1 MSSLI
6 NSAMSGLSAAQS
18 ALSTTSNNI
27 TNYTVAGYSRQTT
40 NLAQAQSTLNG
51 SAYYGNGVTVTGVT
65 REYDEFITSQLRTAS
80 SQSSAAATQY
90 SQISSIDD
98 LLSSSTTNL
107 SKSLQTFFKNVQGVV
122 SNAEDPSAR
131 QTLLSNAS
139 GLVNQ
144 FQTSAQYLNN
154 LDNSVNTDVKATVSQ
169 INGYS
174 SQIANLNKQI
184 AKLQAVGGGATPNA
198 LMDQRDQMV
207 NSLNKLVGV
216 TVSQQDGSYNVSM
229 ANGMSLVSGSSVQS
243 LVAMPSSS
251 DPARI
256 TVGYV
261 DNAAGNV
268 QIPEK
273 LLTNGSLGG
282 LLAFRSQDLDGA
294 RNQLGQ
300 IAAAFTTK
308 FNEQHAKGFDS
319 QGDAGTDFFTIGGPE
334 ALNNTKNQGT
344 GMMTASWSNASAL
357 QASNYT
363 VSLDTNNNWNVT
375 RMSDG
380 VSVTPTVT
388 SGASGTTLSFEG
400 LDLNIT
406 GDVKAKDSFLV
417 KPVEKAITGMSV
429 AITRESEIAA
439 ASEPG
444 GKSDNRNAQAL
455 LGLQDANLVNG
466 NATLTQAYAGLVSI
480 VGNKTSTLETASTTQ
495 ANVVTQLSDRQ
506 QSVSG
511 VNLDEEYANLTRY
524 QQYYMA
530 NAQVLKTASSLFD
543 ALMSIR

>member
-107 SKSLQTFFKNVQGVV
+107 SKSLQTFFNNIQGVV

-144 FQTSAQYLNN
+144 FQTSTQYLNN
-154 LDNSVNTDVKATVSQ
+154 LDNSVNTDVKSTVSQ

-184 AKLQAVGGGATPNA
+184 AKLQAIGGGATPNA

-207 NSLNKLVGV
+207 NNLNKLVGV

-273 LLTNGSLGG
+273 LITNGSLGG

-319 QGDAGTDFFTIGGPE
+319 QGDAGTDFFKIGGPE

-344 GMMTASWSNASAL
+344 GVMTASWSNASAL

-388 SGASGTTLSFEG
+388 SDANGTTLSFEG

-429 AITRESEIAA
+429 AITRESQIAA
-439 ASEPG
+439 ASETG